1 MPKIHLVLIIHAH
14 QPVGNF
20 DHVFEQ
26 LYRQSYLPFLEQV
39 ERHPA
44 IRLGLHYTGP
54 LLEWLD
60 ARHPE
65 FLERLAALVH
75 RHQVEIIGGAFYEP
89 ILISIPRA
97 DQAEQIRRMRAY
109 LLQRFGQAPSGAWL
123 AERVWEPH
131 LPAIFEAAQ
140 VDYTLLDDI
149 HFLCAGLEAEQLFGY
164 YVAEEGGATVKVI
177 PGLQAMRYL
186 VPFHTV
192 DESIAYLRDAAGR
205 HPDGMVATGDDCEKF
220 GGWPGT
226 YEHCYTNGWLDKF
239 FTAVEKNSDW
249 LATTPPDEY
258 LATHA
263 PLGRAGLPAASYTEM
278 MEWVLPTPAR
288 QQFHALESEFASRP
302 DVTRFL
308 RGGIWR
314 GFLTKYS
321 EVNLLHKKALS
332 SSRRLH
338 AMRAQ
343 EHDRAAEPALEQ
355 AHTHILRAQCNDA
368 YWHGI
373 FGGIYAPHLRSEL
386 YRELLHAEALLDRAA
401 GALDDG
407 IRVEKTD
414 FDLDGQQELCV
425 RAPQLAAIVKPSDGA
440 TIAALDF
447 RPTAVTLINSL
458 MRRPEAYHA
467 RLAEAARGTG
477 ASVASIHEQTR
488 SKEPGL
494 EKHLRY
500 DRWPRH
506 SFRLLLFPVTKT
518 HADYE
523 VIELGESASFAAGAY
538 AASGAAISR
547 SGARLEFSREAS
559 LDLRDLPW
567 PAGALLRAQKTL
579 EFETSGDAFAIRCA
593 ISLSHTAS
601 IPLRLHVGLESVLN
615 LLAPN
620 VPDRYFEFG
629 GARHPLRWSGETRS
643 HSLRAA
649 DEWQDVSATLE
660 ASGGTFWI
668 APIDTVS
675 ESEEGFER
683 VYQGSQILALWTP
696 ELQPGAPWQAELML
710 RVSKAHA

>member
-1 MPKIHLVLIIHAH
+1 LPKIHLVLIVHAH

-65 FLERLAALVH
+65 FLERLEALAQ

-109 LLQRFGQAPSGAWL
+109 LSQRFGQAPMGAWL

-131 LPAIFEAAQ
+131 LPAVFEAAR

-192 DESIAYLRDAAGR
+192 DESIAYLRDAAER

-239 FTAVEKNSDW
+239 FAAVEKNSDW
-249 LATTPPDEY
+249 LATTPPGEY

-263 PLGRAGLPAASYTEM
+263 PLGRADLPAASYTEM
-278 MEWVLPTPAR
+278 MEWVLPTTAR
-288 QQFHALESEFASRP
+288 QQFHTVESEFTTRP
-302 DVTRFL
+302 DVRRFL

-314 GFLTKYS
+314 GFLMKYS

-332 SSRRLH
+332 SSHRLH

-343 EHDRAAEPALEQ
+343 AHDRAAEPALEQ

-373 FGGIYAPHLRSEL
+373 FGGIYAPHLRTEL
-386 YRELLHAEALLDRAA
+386 CRELLRAEALLDRAA
-401 GALDDG
+401 GPHSDI
-407 IRVEKTD
+407 IRVEKID
-414 FDLDGQQELCV
+414 FDLDGQQEFCV
-425 RAPQLAAIVKPSDGA
+425 RAPQLAAIVQPSDGA

-447 RPTAVTLINSL
+447 CPTAVTLINSL

-467 RLAEAARGTG
+467 RLAEAARGSG

-506 SFRLLLFPVTKT
+506 SFRLLLFPATKK

-523 VIELGESASFAAGAY
+523 VIELRESASFAAGTY
-538 AASGAAISR
+538 TAADAVISR
-547 SGARLEFSREAS
+547 SSARLEFSREAP
-559 LDLRDLPW
+559 LDLRDVPW
-567 PAGALLRAQKTL
+567 PAGALFRAQKTL
-579 EFETSGDAFAIRCA
+579 EFETSGDAFAIRCT
-593 ISLSHTAS
+593 ISLSHTAK
-601 IPLRLHVGLESVLN
+601 IPLRLHVGLESVIN

-629 GARHPLRWSGETRS
+629 GMRHPLRWSGDTGS
-643 HSLRAA
+643 QSLRAV

-660 ASGGTFWI
+660 ASAGAFWI
-668 APIDTVS
+668 APIETVS

-696 ELQPGAPWQAELML
+696 ELQPGVQWQAELL
-710 RVSKAHA
+710 LKVNKAHV

>member
-65 FLERLAALVH
+65 FLERLAALVQ

-97 DQAEQIRRMRAY
+97 DQAEQIRRMHAY
-109 LLQRFGQAPSGAWL
+109 LLLRFGQAPTGAWL

-131 LPAIFEAAQ
+131 LPAVFGAAQ

-249 LATTPPDEY
+249 LATTLPGEY
-258 LATHA
+258 LATYA
-263 PLGRAGLPAASYTEM
+263 PLGRADLPAASYTEM
-278 MEWVLPTPAR
+278 MEWVLPTTAR
-288 QQFHALESEFASRP
+288 QQFHAVATEFTARP
-302 DVTRFL
+302 DVKRFL

-314 GFLTKYS
+314 GFLMKYS

-338 AMRAQ
+338 AIRAQ
-343 EHDRAAEPALEQ
+343 AHNRAAEPALEQ

-373 FGGIYAPHLRSEL
+373 FGGIYAPHLRTEL
-386 YRELLHAEALLDRAA
+386 CRELLHAEALLDRAA

-547 SGARLEFSREAS
+547 SGARLEFSREAP
-559 LDLRDLPW
+559 LDLQDLPW

-643 HSLRAA
+643 HSLRVA

-696 ELQPGAPWQAELML
+696 ELQPGAPWQAELL
-710 RVSKAHA
+710 LKVSKAHA

>member
-249 LATTPPDEY
+249 LATT
-258 LATHA
+258 
-263 PLGRAGLPAASYTEM
+263 S
-278 MEWVLPTPAR
+278 AR
-288 QQFHALESEFASRP
+288 MN
-302 DVTRFL
+302 
-308 RGGIWR
+308 IWPR
-314 GFLTKYS
+314 T
-321 EVNLLHKKALS
+321 
-332 SSRRLH
+332 
-338 AMRAQ
+338 
-343 EHDRAAEPALEQ
+343 
-355 AHTHILRAQCNDA
+355 
-368 YWHGI
+368 
-373 FGGIYAPHLRSEL
+373 LRS
-386 YRELLHAEALLDRAA
+386 AA
-401 GALDDG
+401 P
-407 IRVEKTD
+407 V
-414 FDLDGQQELCV
+414 C
-425 RAPQLAAIVKPSDGA
+425 PP
-440 TIAALDF
+440 
-447 RPTAVTLINSL
+447 
-458 MRRPEAYHA
+458 RR
-467 RLAEAARGTG
+467 
-477 ASVASIHEQTR
+477 TR
-488 SKEPGL
+488 K
-494 EKHLRY
+494 
-500 DRWPRH
+500 
-506 SFRLLLFPVTKT
+506 
-518 HADYE
+518 
-523 VIELGESASFAAGAY
+523 
-538 AASGAAISR
+538 
-547 SGARLEFSREAS
+547 
-559 LDLRDLPW
+559 
-567 PAGALLRAQKTL
+567 
-579 EFETSGDAFAIRCA
+579 
-593 ISLSHTAS
+593 
-601 IPLRLHVGLESVLN
+601 
-615 LLAPN
+615 
-620 VPDRYFEFG
+620 
-629 GARHPLRWSGETRS
+629 
-643 HSLRAA
+643 
-649 DEWQDVSATLE
+649 
-660 ASGGTFWI
+660 
-668 APIDTVS
+668 
-675 ESEEGFER
+675 
-683 VYQGSQILALWTP
+683 
-696 ELQPGAPWQAELML
+696 
-710 RVSKAHA
+710 